1 MVEFVM
7 DRAAEYPK
15 AAAGERTPD
24 IVVALMVAAMLER
37 VLRRRGDSP
46 EPAAPSPDL
55 NRPPPPAACE
65 LVFS

>member
-1 MVEFVM
+1 M
-7 DRAAEYPK
+7 DRAAEHPD
-15 AAAGERTPD
+15 TPRGD
-24 IVVALMVAAMLER
+24 WSPDVGIAPMVAAMLER

-46 EPAAPSPDL
+46 EPAAPSPDI

>member
-1 MVEFVM
+1 M
-7 DRAAEYPK
+7 DRAEHPESP
-15 AAAGERTPD
+15 AGAGSPEMD
-24 IVVALMVAAMLER
+24 IAPMVAAMLER

-46 EPAAPSPDL
+46 EPAIPSPDI